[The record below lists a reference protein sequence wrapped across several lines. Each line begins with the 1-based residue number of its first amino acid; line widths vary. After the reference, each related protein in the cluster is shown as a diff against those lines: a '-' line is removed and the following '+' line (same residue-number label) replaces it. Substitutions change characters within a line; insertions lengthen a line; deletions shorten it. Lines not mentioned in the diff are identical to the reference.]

1 MRENPYQGI
10 NAHLNSSLQTRGTE
24 DQPALWHSFHNF
36 HIAQIVIGLNAQLPD
51 HYIAL
56 DEQSLQT
63 RGIDVGGFEEKS
75 IKTPD
80 VDIFQ
85 RKAVDVKGGAMTVLA
100 PTWEAALIEVMQEP
114 IRQPR
119 AALIRELLPQRKVGR
134 IVSRIELLSPSNKP
148 SGSKYQTYVDK
159 RTEAIQSEIPLI
171 EIDYLHEQPP
181 ILSELPR
188 YLKITGAYPYGIIVT
203 DSRPDWYAG
212 SVKVYGFSVA
222 APIAQFLLPLAAEES
237 LIFDLNPVYQKTF
250 VEGRWGD
257 MLDYTDE
264 PERFDTYSA
273 EDQAKIRA
281 VMATIPNKTT

>member
-63 RGIDVGGFEEKS
+63 RGIEIGGFEEKS

-85 RKAVDVKGGAMTVLA
+85 RKEAIVEKIAAAVLA
-100 PTWEAALIEVMQEP
+100 PTWEAALAEVMLEP

-119 AALIRELLPQRKVGR
+119 AAVIRELLPQHKVGY
-134 IVSRIELLSPSNKP
+134 VVARIELLSPSNKP
-148 SGSKYQTYVDK
+148 GGSKYQIYVDK
-159 RTEAIQSEIPLI
+159 RNEAIQSEIPLI
-171 EIDYLHEQPP
+171 EIDYLHEQRP
-181 ILSELPR
+181 ILPKMPA
-188 YLKITGAYPYGIIVT
+188 YPQATGAYPYAIIVT
-203 DSRPDWYAG
+203 DSRPNAG
-212 SVKVYGFSVA
+212 SVKGYGFKVA
-222 APIAQFLLPLAAEES
+222 ESITKCLLPLAGQET
-237 LIFDLNPVYQKTF
+237 LIFDLNEVYQKTF
-250 VEGRWGD
+250 IEGRWGD
-257 MLDYTDE
+257 ILDYDVE
-264 PERFDTYSA
+264 PERFETYSA

-281 VMATIPNKTT
+281 VMASIAAQS